1 MKFWAKKAAAIFA
14 VTGAL
19 ALCGCKA
26 DLPFVQR
33 TPSFDDT
40 YTVKAEIA
48 FDKLK
53 AKADVTKG
61 DGEWEFRFTEPK
73 QLNGL
78 SVKLGENG
86 YSASLGGLTFS
97 ADDSSVYSAVPQ
109 IVANAVGTLSGG
121 DGSAKSED
129 GVLTFNKELD
139 GKRVT
144 ITANEKTGE
153 LISLKSPHHRLSV
166 NFSEQKAYTPEP
178 DDTQSGTG
186 TVIVPE

>member
-1 MKFWAKKAAAIFA
+1 MNIGFKKTAAALA
-14 VTGAL
+14 VMGTL
-19 ALCGCKA
+19 TLCGCKA
-26 DLPFVQR
+26 DLPFVQKS
-33 TPSFDDT
+33 PNLDSS
-40 YTVKAEIA
+40 YTVKAEIT

-53 AKADVTKG
+53 AKADVTKSN
-61 DGEWEFRFTEPK
+61 GEWEFKFSEPK

-97 ADDSSVYSAVPQ
+97 ADDSSVYTAVPQ
-109 IVANAVGTLSGG
+109 IVAKAVGIISG
-121 DGSAKSED
+121 DSTAKSD
-129 GVLTFNKELD
+129 NGVLTFDKELD

-166 NFSEQKAYTPEP
+166 NFSEQRAYTPEP
-178 DDTQSGTG
+178 QNTQGDTL
-186 TVIVPE
+186 IVPE